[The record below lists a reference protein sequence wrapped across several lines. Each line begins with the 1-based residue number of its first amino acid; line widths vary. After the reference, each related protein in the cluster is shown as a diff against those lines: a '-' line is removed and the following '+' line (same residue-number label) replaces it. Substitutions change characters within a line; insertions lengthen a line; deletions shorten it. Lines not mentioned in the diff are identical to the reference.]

1 MAPLVRIPQSRA
13 ARRIAAVLATAGAL
27 LAATVAP
34 ASADLNPERIQM
46 WPTSGTRICDAY
58 ANYVAVDANAKTAG
72 QGWYKFRYTIMK
84 DGANRFYSTMQG
96 PWDLLAW
103 TNYAMGAWND
113 YPGDIPAGA
122 GVRAW
127 LFKLINGVWQPSAY
141 KTIACFTPSP

>member
-1 MAPLVRIPQSRA
+1 MSRVVRIRQSRA

-46 WPTSGTRICDAY
+46 WPTSGSRICDAY

-84 DGANRFYSTMQG
+84 DGANRFYSPMQG
-96 PWDLLAW
+96 PWSLYAW
-103 TNYAMGAWND
+103 TNYAMGAWD
-113 YPGDIPAGA
+113 GYLDIPSGA
-122 GVRAW
+122 GLRAW
-127 LFKLINGVWQPSAY
+127 LFKYIDGVWRTSAY
-141 KTIACFTPSP
+141 KTVACFTPYP